1 MSVDRSLA
9 GDVPPAERVP
19 LEQVRD
25 LIQMGHP
32 LPFRVLDAQS
42 RLLLA
47 QGQSVLT
54 ERQFEMLN
62 ERGAWVE
69 YAQVKKLRGERA
81 AAAAGP
87 GGGKVP
93 SARHLTLFD
102 RWEQQVWDYDALLR
116 RVPKF
121 QHMKPELEAFADGC
135 IALIDRDP
143 DVALY
148 LAVRR
153 DDRRFALYALT
164 HALHVAAICL
174 LTSRALGWPAER
186 QRRLVC
192 AALTMNVSMLELQA
206 VLAEQAEPPNT
217 RQREAIRLH
226 PQLSADLLKRCGV
239 DDAEWLDTVLMH
251 HEEPGGG
258 GYPNAVAE
266 PSDAA
271 RLLRAAD
278 VYMAKISPRAV
289 RAALAPQVAAR
300 QLYQAEQVDALG
312 KSLAQA
318 LIRSIGIF
326 PPGDL
331 VTLKSGETALVTRRA
346 AQGPAPKAAAISDA
360 RGVPSL
366 ATTPRDT
373 AQPEFAIVGP
383 LDPAKAAALP
393 KLQPERFYGIIPG

>member
-1 MSVDRSLA
+1 MSADPNHAS
-9 GDVPPAERVP
+9 DVPPAERVP
-19 LEQVRD
+19 LDQVRD
-25 LIQMGHP
+25 LIHLGLA
-32 LPFRVLDAQS
+32 LPFRVLDAQA

-54 ERQFEMLN
+54 ERQFDMLN

-69 YAQVKKLRGERA
+69 YAQVKRLRGERA
-81 AAAAGP
+81 AAAATGA
-87 GGGKVP
+87 GKVP
-93 SARHLTLFD
+93 SARHPTLFD

-121 QHMKPELEAFADGC
+121 RELKPELEAHADAC
-135 IALIDRDP
+135 IALVDRDP

-164 HALHVAAICL
+164 HALHVAVICL
-174 LTSRALGWPAER
+174 LTSRALGWPVER
-186 QRRLVC
+186 QRRIVC

-206 VLAEQAEPPNT
+206 VLAEQADPPNT

-226 PQLSADLLKRCGV
+226 PKLSVELLRRCGV
-239 DDAEWLDTVLMH
+239 DDEEWLDAVLMH

-258 GYPNAVAE
+258 GYPQGVAE
-266 PSDAA
+266 PTEAA

-278 VYMAKISPRAV
+278 VYMAKISPRAQ

-300 QLYQAEQVDALG
+300 QLYQAEQVDAQG
-312 KSLAQA
+312 KALSQA
-318 LIRSIGIF
+318 LIRSIGIY

-331 VTLKSGETALVTRRA
+331 VTLKSGETAVVTRRA

-360 RGVPSL
+360 RGNPSL
-366 ATTPRDT
+366 STTPRDT
-373 AQPEFAIVGP
+373 AQAEFGIAGP
-383 LDPAKAAALP
+383 LDPARAAQLP

>member
-1 MSVDRSLA
+1 
-9 GDVPPAERVP
+9 VP
-19 LEQVRD
+19 LDQVRD
-25 LIQMGHP
+25 LIQLGLA
-32 LPFRVLDAQS
+32 LPFRVLDAQA

-47 QGQSVLT
+47 QGQSVVT
-54 ERQFEMLN
+54 ERQFDMLN

-69 YAQVKKLRGERA
+69 YSQVQRLRGERA
-81 AAAAGP
+81 AAAAGQ

-121 QHMKPELEAFADGC
+121 QHMQPELEAFADAS
-135 IALIDRDP
+135 ITLIDRDP

-153 DDRRFALYALT
+153 DDRRFVLYALT
-164 HALHVAAICL
+164 HALHVATICL
-174 LTSRALGWPAER
+174 LTARALGWPAER

-192 AALTMNVSMLELQA
+192 AALTMNVSMIELQA
-206 VLAEQAEPPNT
+206 VLAEQTDPPST

-226 PQLSADLLKRCGV
+226 PQLSAELLRRCGV
-239 DDAEWLDTVLMH
+239 EDAQWLDIVLTH

-258 GYPNAVAE
+258 GYPNALAA
-266 PSDAA
+266 PSEEA

-278 VYMAKISPRAV
+278 VYMAKISPRAQ

-312 KSLAQA
+312 KALSQA
-318 LIRSIGIF
+318 LIRSIGIY

-331 VTLKSGETALVTRRA
+331 VTLKSGETAVVTRRA
-346 AQGPAPKAAAISDA
+346 AQGPAPKVAVISDA
-360 RGVPSL
+360 RGNPSL

-373 AQPEFAIVGP
+373 AQPEFAIASP
-383 LDPAKAAALP
+383 LDAARAAQLP

>member
-1 MSVDRSLA
+1 MSATTSPA
-9 GDVPPAERVP
+9 TSVPPGERVP
-19 LEQVRD
+19 LSQVRD
-25 LIQMGHP
+25 LIQMGQP
-32 LPFRVLDAQS
+32 LPFRVLDAQA

-69 YAQVKKLRGERA
+69 GGQVQRVRGERA
-81 AAAAGP
+81 AAAAAGA
-87 GGGKVP
+87 GKVP
-93 SARHLTLFD
+93 SARHVTLFD

-121 QHMKPELEAFADGC
+121 RDLKPELEAFADAC
-135 IALIDRDP
+135 IALVDRDP

-164 HALHVAAICL
+164 HALHVATICL
-174 LTSRALGWPAER
+174 LTSRALGWPVER
-186 QRRLVC
+186 QRRIVG

-206 VLAEQAEPPNT
+206 VLAEQADPPNT

-226 PQLSADLLKRCGV
+226 PKVSVDLLRGCGV
-239 DDAEWLDTVLMH
+239 DDAEWLDAVLMH

-266 PSDAA
+266 PTEAA

-300 QLYQAEQVDALG
+300 QLYQSEQVDALG
-312 KSLAQA
+312 KTLAQA

-331 VTLKSGETALVTRRA
+331 VTLKSGETAVVTRRA
-346 AQGPAPKAAAISDA
+346 AQGPAPRAAAISDA
-360 RGVPSL
+360 RGNPSL

-373 AQPEFAIVGP
+373 AQPEFGIAGP